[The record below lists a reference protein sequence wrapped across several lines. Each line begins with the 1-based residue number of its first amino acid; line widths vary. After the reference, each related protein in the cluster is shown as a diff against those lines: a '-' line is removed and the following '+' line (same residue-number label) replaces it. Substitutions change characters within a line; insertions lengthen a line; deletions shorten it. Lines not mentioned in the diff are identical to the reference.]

1 MTEKAGKTESKQ
13 VYASADDIEWEKYVD
28 TTWDLAGRSDEYVFN
43 RLASSNATTAGLAGF
58 IGGFT
63 FVVSSEGIEFSD
75 DNGGNLISPKAR
87 REIFG
92 FIVTLAFISAF
103 MASMLS
109 ASYLVLVHICGTKK
123 VKYFVKEFYF
133 EKNCLGCGKRYVAWT
148 NVPWYLMNFSV
159 ILMIA
164 GIIVTVGGSYTTGVF
179 VTNLLYMLFL
189 VILGGYMFNVMW
201 FRLRAPD
208 FGKLDSK
215 KK

>member
-1 MTEKAGKTESKQ
+1 
-13 VYASADDIEWEKYVD
+13 
-28 TTWDLAGRSDEYVFN
+28 
-43 RLASSNATTAGLAGF
+43 
-58 IGGFT
+58 
-63 FVVSSEGIEFSD
+63 
-75 DNGGNLISPKAR
+75 
-87 REIFG
+87 
-92 FIVTLAFISAF
+92 
-103 MASMLS
+103 
-109 ASYLVLVHICGTKK
+109 
-123 VKYFVKEFYF
+123 
-133 EKNCLGCGKRYVAWT
+133 
-148 NVPWYLMNFSV
+148 MNFSV